1 MLSRSKNR
9 KLLII
14 GAGGQ
19 GKVVADIAEN
29 MGCYDEII
37 FADSYTDKKICVGF
51 PVVTQDEITDSD
63 YNECDVIIAIGNSH
77 TRGKIV
83 DEFRRR
89 GCFFPTL
96 IHPKAV
102 VARSANVD
110 EGTVIMAGAVVNP
123 EARVGKFCIVNTS
136 SSIDHDCVIGDF
148 CHVSVGAHLAGTV
161 TVGEHT
167 WIGAGAC
174 VNNNL
179 DICPE
184 CMIGSGSMV
193 VNSITEPGVYMGVPA
208 RLKNS

>member
-14 GAGGQ
+14 GAGGH

-37 FADSYTDKKICVGF
+37 FADADETIKECMGYPVILEDELTD
-51 PVVTQDEITDSD
+51 QHYSN
-63 YNECDVIIAIGNSH
+63 YDVFVAVGNS
-77 TRGKIV
+77 RIRQRIIERLIEKNSFI
-83 DEFRRR
+83 
-89 GCFFPTL
+89 PTL
-96 IHPKAV
+96 IHPKATV
-102 VARSANVD
+102 SRTVSADV
-110 EGTVIMAGAVVNP
+110 GTVIVAGVTVNP
-123 EARVGKFCIVNTS
+123 DAKIGKACIINTAC
-136 SSIDHDCVIGDF
+136 SIDHDCVIGDF